1 MLSKLA
7 FKNASKSIRDYAV
20 YFFTLVLAIC
30 IFYMFNSIYAQKD
43 IMVVSETTAE
53 SMKALKQILSYI
65 SVFVAVVLGFLIVYA
80 NNFLSD
86 GVKNKKRFNQ
96 ITMSV
101 SFCVILFYIIPLPL
115 CIPLSE
121 FVNSYGTI

>member
-1 MLSKLA
+1 M
-7 FKNASKSIRDYAV
+7 
-20 YFFTLVLAIC
+20 T
-30 IFYMFNSIYAQKD
+30 
-43 IMVVSETTAE
+43 
-53 SMKALKQILSYI
+53 
-65 SVFVAVVLGFLIVYA
+65 VVLYLPFKYYHIITV
-80 NNFLSD
+80 
-86 GVKNKKRFNQ
+86 VKNKKHFNQ